1 MKEKFARIPEPLRRQ
16 ILFRMGIGFVSV
28 ILLITALLV
37 GGDWRFCIPCAALV
51 VFFLGG
57 GALLFFRGADGRYV
71 VIEGVCTE
79 IERSTLRRRLKSF
92 SLQGERFPIRIMNQ
106 RQRIRGLA
114 VGDTLTVYV
123 SEKALVYEMDGCKIV
138 NSYIALCRKEAAL

>member
-1 MKEKFARIPEPLRRQ
+1 M
-16 ILFRMGIGFVSV
+16 
-28 ILLITALLV
+28 
-37 GGDWRFCIPCAALV
+37 
-51 VFFLGG
+51 
-57 GALLFFRGADGRYV
+57 
-71 VIEGVCTE
+71 E

>member
-1 MKEKFARIPEPLRRQ
+1 MKEKFERIPEPLRRQ

-37 GGDWRFCIPCAALV
+37 GGDWRFCVPCAALA

-57 GALLFFRGADGRYV
+57 GIQLSFRGSDGRYV

-92 SLQGERFPIRIMNQ
+92 SLQGERFPI
-106 RQRIRGLA
+106 
-114 VGDTLTVYV
+114 TL
-123 SEKALVYEMDGCKIV
+123 KWQG
-138 NSYIALCRKEAAL
+138 

>member
-1 MKEKFARIPEPLRRQ
+1 MKEKFARIPEPLRIQ
-16 ILFRMGIGFVSV
+16 ILFRLGIGVVSA
-28 ILLITALLV
+28 ILLITALLI
-37 GGDWRFCIPCAALV
+37 GGDWRFCIPCAALA

-57 GALLFFRGADGRYV
+57 GVLLFFRGTDGRYV

-92 SLQGERFPIRIMNQ
+92 SLQGKQFPIRIMNQ

-123 SEKALVYEMDGCKIV
+123 SEKALVYEMDGCRIV

>member
-16 ILFRMGIGFVSV
+16 ILFRMGVGFVSV
-28 ILLITALLV
+28 ILLITALLI
-37 GGDWRFCIPCAALV
+37 GGDWRFCVPCAALA

-57 GALLFFRGADGRYV
+57 GTLLFFRGSDGRYV

-92 SLQGERFPIRIMNQ
+92 SLQGERFLIRIMNQ
-106 RQRIRGLA
+106 RQRIRGLS